1 MFRRLVNDD
10 GAEYIKRTT
19 GKKGS
24 KCGKWTS
31 GLTGRTMKAT
41 KNCAKPLVCY
51 KNRCVEVDTLR
62 PGEIATILNN
72 VKTKTNNHSKRVFD
86 QLKNKVNI
94 KQPNEFGQYEVVK
107 TPKKPVYVTMN
118 TSGYEPHEQFRL
130 NLKKNLIKHLESQN
144 SNNYGSYEEV
154 GNNSLSSLEGSNNS
168 GLGNSNNNA
177 RKIEYPPGLGHSQRF
192 NSPKT
197 TSKPLPRPRMPKRN
211 TKPTKRPP
219 LTWAPKNNPPKN
231 TAFYRWVIDKSK
243 PPIVGLQNRK
253 QKYMWVPVRKRVQG
267 GSKKRNMKKRNNKTK
282 TRKSK
287 KRKFPVRNQVFV

>member
-10 GAEYIKRTT
+10 GAEYSKRTT

-41 KNCAKPLVCY
+41 KHCAKPLVCY

-62 PGEIATILNN
+62 PGQIATILNS

-94 KQPNEFGQYEVVK
+94 RQPDEFGQYEAVA
-107 TPKKPVYVTMN
+107 PEKPVYVTMT
-118 TSGYEPHEQFRL
+118 TSGYEPQEQFRL
-130 NLKKNLIKHLESQN
+130 NLKKNLKKHLESQT

-154 GNNSLSSLEGSNNS
+154 GNNSLSTLEGSNNS
-168 GLGNSNNNA
+168 GFGNSNNNA

-192 NSPKT
+192 NNAKPI
-197 TSKPLPRPRMPKRN
+197 SKPLPRPRMPKRN
-211 TKPTKRPP
+211 TKPTKRPAI
-219 LTWAPKNNPPKN
+219 TWAPKNKPPKN

-243 PPIVGLQNRK
+243 PPIIGFQNRSK
-253 QKYMWVPVRKRVQG
+253 KHLWVPVRKRVTG
-267 GSKKRNMKKRNNKTK
+267 GFK
-282 TRKSK
+282 TRKNRKNKRKKYKKSK